1 MICPY
6 CKRSE
11 TKVLDSRESENAVRR
26 RRQCA
31 TCKKRFTTYEKSE
44 MSELMVIKRDGRREP
59 FDRNKLIRGL
69 VIACQK
75 RPIEREK
82 IEKISDDIEAIL
94 RKKNKLE
101 VPSSKVGEM
110 VIVRLKKLDKIAY
123 IRFASVYRQ
132 FTDVNQFKEEL
143 INLVKT

>member
-1 MICPY
+1 M
-6 CKRSE
+6 
-11 TKVLDSRESENAVRR
+11 LDSRVSDSAVRR
-26 RRQCA
+26 RRSCSK
-31 TCKKRFTTYEKSE
+31 CEKRFTTYEKSE
-44 MSELMVIKRDGRREP
+44 ISELMVIKRDGRRES
-59 FDRNKLIRGL
+59 FDRNKLIRGM

-82 IEKISDDIEAIL
+82 IEKISDAIELVL

-110 VIVRLKKLDKIAY
+110 VIAKLKKLDKVAY

-132 FTDVNQFKEEL
+132 FTDINQFKEEL
-143 INLVKT
+143 IKLVKT

>member
-6 CKRSE
+6 CKHSE
-11 TKVLDSRESENAVRR
+11 TKVLDSRESENSVRR
-26 RRQCA
+26 RRECA

-44 MSELMVIKRDGRREP
+44 MSELIVIKRDGRREP

-110 VIVRLKKLDKIAY
+110 VIARLKKLDKVAY

-132 FTDVNQFKEEL
+132 FTDIKQFKEEL

>member
-1 MICPY
+1 
-6 CKRSE
+6 
-11 TKVLDSRESENAVRR
+11 VLDSRVSDSAVRR
-26 RRQCA
+26 RRSCSK
-31 TCKKRFTTYEKSE
+31 CEKRFTTYEKSE
-44 MSELMVIKRDGRREP
+44 ISELMVIKRDGRREP

-82 IEKISDDIEAIL
+82 IEKISDAIEASL

-101 VPSSKVGEM
+101 FPSSKVGEM
-110 VIVRLKKLDKIAY
+110 VIAKLKKLDKVAY

-132 FTDVNQFKEEL
+132 FTDINQFKEEL
-143 INLVKT
+143 IKLVKT